1 MGGAFSRR
9 KRQVRLLIA
18 GIDAA
23 GKTTVLHV
31 LKSSSAAA
39 KPHRKHATPPHT
51 VPTIDFNVA
60 TTTHNKIAFD
70 VWDVGGQD
78 SLRPLWRHYF
88 SGTQG
93 LIYVVDTNDTQRVAK
108 AAEELHTM
116 LVNDEMAHAVVLIL
130 ANKTDLPRSLS
141 TDQLAAEMG
150 LDRIVHRYRIQRA
163 CATSG
168 EGIWEGMDWLAAN
181 VKDL

>member
-9 KRQVRLLIA
+9 TRRVRLLIA

-31 LKSSSAAA
+31 LKSNA
-39 KPHRKHATPPHT
+39 KPPRHHATPPHT
-51 VPTIDFNVA
+51 VPTTDFNVA
-60 TTTHNKIAFD
+60 TTTHNKVAFD

-141 TDQLAAEMG
+141 TDQLASEMELG
-150 LDRIVHRYRIQRA
+150 RIAHRYRIQRA